1 VTQKIK
7 YKFEADMTSENTS
20 LRQLIQENKRV
31 LFFLLRF
38 LSAFGGLSLLYA
50 FWVDSFGEKADTF
63 SWFVGRHLQLLFG
76 AENLKLEQILGHP
89 AIAVDYNG
97 SSAVSLFEGCNGLAV
112 MILFF
117 AFVFAFK
124 GKWKDLLWFVPLG
137 LGIIHL
143 FNLGRLALL
152 IYLAHGNSPLFHFMH
167 KYLFTLIIYAVVF
180 GLWVLWV
187 RRAQSTGRRA
197 QGTEQRKEGQI

>member
-1 VTQKIK
+1 MK
-7 YKFEADMTSENTS
+7 
-20 LRQLIQENKRV
+20 QLINENKRV
-31 LFFLLRF
+31 LYFIGRFLL
-38 LSAFGGLSLLYA
+38 AFAGLSLIYGI
-50 FWVDSFGEKADTF
+50 WIDSYGNLSDPF
-63 SWFVGRHLQLLFG
+63 SWLVGRNLQLLFG

-97 SSAVSLFEGCNGLAV
+97 SSAVSLFEGCNGLSV

-124 GKWKDLLWFVPLG
+124 GNWKDLLWFVPIG
-137 LGIIHL
+137 LMIIHL
-143 FNLGRLALL
+143 FNLGRLSLL

-180 GLWVLWV
+180 GLWVVWV
-187 RRAQSTGRRA
+187 RRVQSAAQSKGRRA
-197 QGTEQRKEGQI
+197 QGTEQRKEG